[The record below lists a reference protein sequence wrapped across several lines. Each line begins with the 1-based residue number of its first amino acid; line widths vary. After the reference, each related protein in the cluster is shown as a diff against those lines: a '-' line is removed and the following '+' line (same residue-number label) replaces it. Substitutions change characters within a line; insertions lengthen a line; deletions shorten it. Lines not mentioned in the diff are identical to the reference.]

1 MIYDLAERSPTDGGP
16 TMQAFRDPG
25 SVTRE
30 GTLIRRF
37 GWEVVAISLHL
48 DRLHSFQAHAFG
60 VSVPQFKIIATL
72 AHAGAGMP
80 VTAVSKVLHVAP
92 SFVTT
97 QSKVLEKKGLV
108 CRKPSADDARI
119 VNMSLTAKTHELLT
133 VLASQQ
139 RIVDD
144 FISVEFGSVELEA
157 LTGKL
162 AVLKK
167 KLEKACLKV
176 AADLE
181 VGAVPSQ
188 T

>member
-1 MIYDLAERSPTDGGP
+1 
-16 TMQAFRDPG
+16 MQMPRDPG
-25 SVTRE
+25 SLAE
-30 GTLIRRF
+30 DGALMRRF

-48 DRLHSFQAHAFG
+48 DRLHSFQAHALG
-60 VSVPQFKIIATL
+60 ISVPQFKIVATL
-72 AHAGAGMP
+72 AHAGARMP

-97 QSKVLEKKGLV
+97 QSKALEKRGLI
-108 CRKPSADDARI
+108 CREPSADDARI
-119 VNMSLTAKTHELLT
+119 VNMSLTAKAHALLNA
-133 VLASQQ
+133 LASQQ

-144 FISVEFGSVELEA
+144 FISVEFGSGELEA

-162 AVLKK
+162 AVLKR

-176 AADLE
+176 AADLDI
-181 VGAVPSQ
+181 GAVPSQ